1 MINQKDFGQMICNRR
16 LKLGWSQMKLA
27 ERLVVSPRALRNWEH
42 GKAIPN
48 FFDGLRCCK
57 VLGIDPTDL
66 MTRR

>member
-1 MINQKDFGQMICNRR
+1 MINQKDFGQMICSRR

-57 VLGIDPTDL
+57 ILGIDPTDL